1 MEFLFHGKFYTDS
14 PDWVHTSR
22 VLNEYELM
30 IVDQGTFSA
39 FQCVSSPVPRLVG
52 WAFLWKHSKRVYK
65 KTACKGTCGWIFKI
79 QSKSCPSGERIGTK
93 LWISWEIPV
102 TAFLPGNRH
111 PFKTIFNGIYY
122 GTGQRTSAKHQSFYC
137 SDQQSM
143 WF

>member
-52 WAFLWKHSKRVYK
+52 
-65 KTACKGTCGWIFKI
+65 
-79 QSKSCPSGERIGTK
+79 
-93 LWISWEIPV
+93 
-102 TAFLPGNRH
+102 
-111 PFKTIFNGIYY
+111 
-122 GTGQRTSAKHQSFYC
+122 
-137 SDQQSM
+137 
-143 WF
+143 